1 SVCTAEQLSSALET
15 VRSVQVSDATI
26 RYIID
31 IVAATRQTKHLKL
44 GASPRASQA
53 LYRMSQ
59 AWAILNGRNY
69 AIPDDVQQLAPYI
82 LPHRLITNQRNNVM
96 EILGE
101 ILANVP
107 VVQSI
112 QKN

>member
-1 SVCTAEQLSSALET
+1 
-15 VRSVQVSDATI
+15 
-26 RYIID
+26 
-31 IVAATRQTKHLKL
+31 
-44 GASPRASQA
+44 
-53 LYRMSQ
+53 MSQ